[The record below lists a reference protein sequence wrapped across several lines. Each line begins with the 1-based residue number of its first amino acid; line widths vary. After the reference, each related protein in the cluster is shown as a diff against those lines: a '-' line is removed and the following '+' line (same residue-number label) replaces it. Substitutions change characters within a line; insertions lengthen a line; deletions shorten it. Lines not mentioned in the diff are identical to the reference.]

1 MKVVLLAGGFGTRL
15 SEETSVKPKPMVE
28 IGGKPIL
35 WHIMKIYSSF
45 GFNEFIICLGY
56 KGYVIKEYF
65 ANYFLHMAD
74 VTFDIAHNQMEIHTN
89 NAEPF
94 KVTLVETGLHTMTG
108 GRLLRVKDY
117 LSSETFMMTYGDGV
131 ADVNVNELLRFH
143 KQKKQVATL
152 TAVQPTG
159 RFGALK
165 IDQDH
170 NITRFREKPE
180 GDGAWIN
187 GGFFVLEP
195 EIFDYLEDDATVFE
209 RKPLESL
216 AANGQ
221 LNAYYHHGFWMA
233 MDKLSDKNNLCDM
246 WNSGSAPWKLWN
258 E

>member
-1 MKVVLLAGGFGTRL
+1 
-15 SEETSVKPKPMVE
+15 
-28 IGGKPIL
+28 
-35 WHIMKIYSSF
+35 MKIYSSF

-74 VTFDIAHNQMEIHTN
+74 VTFDVAHNQMEIHSN

-117 LSSETFMMTYGDGV
+117 LSSGTFMMTYGDGV
-131 ADVNVNELLRFH
+131 TNVNVIELLRFH

-187 GGFFVLEP
+187 GGFLCSNLRYLTILKMMPPYLKENLWRVLLP
-195 EIFDYLEDDATVFE
+195 T
-209 RKPLESL
+209 
-216 AANGQ
+216 ANSMPIITT
-221 LNAYYHHGFWMA
+221 A
-233 MDKLSDKNNLCDM
+233 
-246 WNSGSAPWKLWN
+246 SGWPWIN
-258 E
+258 